1 MLLLLLLF
9 CTFALSLYVDSR
21 ACISLFVVSFSF
33 SFFVAAAIFCGGPAL
48 PLVVVDSIVVAAV
61 VVEDGNDVVVVG
73 VGVAYHLQW
82 AVVVEW
88 GHKCLGVVAI

>member
-9 CTFALSLYVDSR
+9 CTFVLSLYVDSR
-21 ACISLFVVSFSF
+21 ACISLFVGSF

-61 VVEDGNDVVVVG
+61 VVEDGNAVVV